1 MFRSTRRKVLLLIAS
16 LLTALSI
23 YGGSVALQ
31 DTGTPEV
38 TLDASPAATPASP
51 VASPVG

>member
-1 MFRSTRRKVLLLIAS
+1 MFEPARRKLILLIAS
-16 LLTALSI
+16 LLAALSI

-31 DTGTPEV
+31 DTATPGV
-38 TLDASPAATPASP
+38 ATPASP